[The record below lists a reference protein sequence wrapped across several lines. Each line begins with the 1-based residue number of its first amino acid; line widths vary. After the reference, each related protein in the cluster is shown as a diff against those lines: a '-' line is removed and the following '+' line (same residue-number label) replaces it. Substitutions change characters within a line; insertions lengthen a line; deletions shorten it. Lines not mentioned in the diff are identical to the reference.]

1 MSPASTNA
9 VFSGSCTALVTP
21 FKNGHIDKD
30 AFCKLVD
37 WQIENGTAALIPV
50 GTTGKSPTLSHEEH
64 DFVVELCI
72 KQTAGRVPVIAGAGS
87 NSTAEAVRLAKTG
100 AAAGADAVL
109 IVSPYYNKPTQEG
122 LYQHFSAVAKAVSL
136 SVIVYDIPGRS
147 IVKVD
152 DATMARLAADHANI
166 TGIKDATAD
175 VGRPTRLRNL
185 LGADFAQLSG
195 EDATALPYLAA
206 GGHGCISVTANIAPK
221 LLSKMHAAWAT
232 GDIATAQSIN
242 ERLMPLHDSMFC
254 EASPG
259 PVKYAAE
266 LLGICSAETR
276 LPLCE
281 IAPASKAR
289 VKAALR
295 SAGLLN

>member
-21 FKNGHIDKD
+21 FKNGQVDKK

-50 GTTGKSPTLSHEEH
+50 GTTGESPTLSHEEH
-64 DFVVELCI
+64 DLVVELCI
-72 KQTAGRVPVIAGAGS
+72 KQAAGRVPVIAGAGS
-87 NSTAEAVRLAKTG
+87 NSTAEAVRLAKHG
-100 AAAGADAVL
+100 AAASADAVL

-122 LYQHFSAVAKAVSL
+122 LYQHFSAVAKAVSVP
-136 SVIVYDIPGRS
+136 VIVYDIPGRS

-152 DATMARLAADHANI
+152 DATMARLVANHANI
-166 TGIKDATAD
+166 KGIKDATAD

-185 LGADFAQLSG
+185 LGADFVQLSG

-221 LLSKMHAAWAT
+221 LLSEMHAAWAA
-232 GDIATAQSIN
+232 GDIGNAQSIN

-281 IAPASKAR
+281 IAPESKAR
-289 VKAALR
+289 VEAALR

>member
-21 FKNGHIDKD
+21 FKNGQIDKEV
-30 AFCKLVD
+30 FCKLVD

-50 GTTGKSPTLSHEEH
+50 GTTGESPTLSHEEH
-64 DFVVELCI
+64 DLVVELCV
-72 KQTAGRVPVIAGAGS
+72 KQAVGRVPVIAGAGS

-100 AAAGADAVL
+100 VAAGADAVL

-122 LYQHFSAVAKAVSL
+122 LYQHFSAIAKAVSVP
-136 SVIVYDIPGRS
+136 VIVYDIPGRS

-166 TGIKDATAD
+166 KGIKDATAD

-221 LLSKMHAAWAT
+221 LLSEMHAAWAAS
-232 GDIATAQSIN
+232 DIVTAQSIN

-276 LPLCE
+276 LPLYE
-281 IAPASKAR
+281 IAPASKAH
-289 VKAALR
+289 VEAALR

>member
-50 GTTGKSPTLSHEEH
+50 GTTGESPTLSHEEH

>member
-1 MSPASTNA
+1 MSPATTDA

-21 FKNGHIDKD
+21 FDGGQLDKN
-30 AFCKLVD
+30 AFCKLVE
-37 WQIENGTAALIPV
+37 WQIESGTDALIPV
-50 GTTGKSPTLSHEEH
+50 GTTGESPTLSHEEH
-64 DFVVELCI
+64 DVVVELCI
-72 KQTAGRVPVIAGAGS
+72 KQAAGRVPVIAGAGS
-87 NSTAEAVRLAKTG
+87 NSTAEAVRLAKH
-100 AAAGADAVL
+100 AADAGADAVL
-109 IVSPYYNKPTQEG
+109 IVSPYYNKPTQDG
-122 LYQHFSAVAKAVSL
+122 LYQHFGAVAKAVSVP
-136 SVIVYDIPGRS
+136 VIVYDIPGRS
-147 IVKVD
+147 IVQV
-152 DATMARLAADHANI
+152 TEETLVRLAADYPNI
-166 TGIKDATAD
+166 SGIKDATAD
-175 VGRPTRLRNL
+175 VARPTRIRNL

-221 LLSKMHAAWAT
+221 LLSDMHKAWTA
-232 GDIATAQSIN
+232 GDIAAAQAIN
-242 ERLMPLHDSMFC
+242 ERLMPLHDAMFC

-289 VKAALR
+289 VEAALR
-295 SAGLLN
+295 GAGLMN

>member
-21 FKNGHIDKD
+21 FKNGQIDKD

-50 GTTGKSPTLSHEEH
+50 GTTGESPTLSHEEH
-64 DFVVELCI
+64 DLVVELCI
-72 KQTAGRVPVIAGAGS
+72 KQAAGRVPVIAGAGS
-87 NSTAEAVRLAKTG
+87 NSTAEAVRLARHG

-122 LYQHFSAVAKAVSL
+122 LYQHFSAVAKAVSVP
-136 SVIVYDIPGRS
+136 VIVYDIPGRS

-152 DATMARLAADHANI
+152 DATMARLAGDHANI
-166 TGIKDATAD
+166 KGIKDATAD

-221 LLSKMHAAWAT
+221 LLSEMHAAWAA
-232 GDIATAQSIN
+232 GDITTAQSIN

-289 VKAALR
+289 VEAALR

>member
-21 FKNGHIDKD
+21 FKNGQIDED

-50 GTTGKSPTLSHEEH
+50 GTTGESPTLSHEEH
-64 DFVVELCI
+64 DLVVELCI
-72 KQTAGRVPVIAGAGS
+72 KQAAGRVPIIAGAGS
-87 NSTAEAVRLAKTG
+87 NSTAEAVRLAKHG

-122 LYQHFSAVAKAVSL
+122 LYQHFSAVAKAVSVP
-136 SVIVYDIPGRS
+136 VIVYDIPGRS

-152 DATMARLAADHANI
+152 DTTMARLAGDHANI
-166 TGIKDATAD
+166 KGIKDATAD
-175 VGRPTRLRNL
+175 VARPTRLRNL

-221 LLSKMHAAWAT
+221 LLSEMHAAWGA

-259 PVKYAAE
+259 SGE
-266 LLGICSAETR
+266 IC
-276 LPLCE
+276 C
-281 IAPASKAR
+281 
-289 VKAALR
+289 
-295 SAGLLN
+295 

>member
-1 MSPASTNA
+1 ASTKA

-21 FKNGHIDKD
+21 FKNGQIDKG

-50 GTTGKSPTLSHEEH
+50 GTTGESPTLSHEEH

-72 KQTAGRVPVIAGAGS
+72 KQAAGRVPVIAGAGS

-122 LYQHFSAVAKAVSL
+122 LHQHFSAVAKAVSVP
-136 SVIVYDIPGRS
+136 VIVYDIPGRS

-152 DATMARLAADHANI
+152 DTTMVRLAADHANI
-166 TGIKDATAD
+166 KGIKDATAD

-221 LLSKMHAAWAT
+221 LLSEMHAAWAAN
-232 GDIATAQSIN
+232 DIATAQSIN
-242 ERLMPLHDSMFC
+242 ERLMPLHDS
-254 EASPG
+254 
-259 PVKYAAE
+259 
-266 LLGICSAETR
+266 
-276 LPLCE
+276 
-281 IAPASKAR
+281 
-289 VKAALR
+289 
-295 SAGLLN
+295 

>member
-1 MSPASTNA
+1 MSPESTNA
-9 VFSGSCTALVTP
+9 VFSGSCTALITP
-21 FKNGHIDKD
+21 SKNGQIDKD

-50 GTTGKSPTLSHEEH
+50 GTTGESPTLSHEEH
-64 DFVVELCI
+64 DVVVELCV
-72 KQTAGRVPVIAGAGS
+72 KQAAGRVSVIAGAGS
-87 NSTAEAVRLAKTG
+87 NSTAEAVRLAKHG

-122 LYQHFSAVAKAVSL
+122 LYQHFSAVAEAVSVP
-136 SVIVYDIPGRS
+136 VIVYDIPGRS
-147 IVKVD
+147 IVRVD
-152 DATMARLAADHANI
+152 DATIARLAADHANI
-166 TGIKDATAD
+166 KGIKDATAD
-175 VGRPTRLRNL
+175 TGRPTRLRNL
-185 LGADFAQLSG
+185 LGAGFAQLSG

-221 LLSKMHAAWAT
+221 LLSEMHAAWAC
-232 GDIATAQSIN
+232 GDIASAQSIN

-289 VKAALR
+289 VEAALR
-295 SAGLLN
+295 NAGLLN